1 MDMKKTIL
9 TVGIF
14 ALLLQGCSYKPI
26 IDSKGRSGTFNNST
40 AENITNDIILCEQL
54 AEDNTNQLFESYKV
68 VHNWYIRP
76 QTLWLMPKAEYTK
89 KKLIRNCLKGRGHA
103 IIN

>member
-1 MDMKKTIL
+1 MDMKKIL
-9 TVGIF
+9 LCGLLAT
-14 ALLLQGCSYKPI
+14 LLQACSYKPI
-26 IDSKGRSGTFNNST
+26 IDTAGRSGTFNQDRANL
-40 AENITNDIILCEQL
+40 ITDDIVICEKL

-76 QTLWLMPKAEYTK
+76 QTLWLMPKAEYTRQ
-89 KKLIRNCLKGRGHA
+89 KLIRNCLKGRGHA

>member
-1 MDMKKTIL
+1 MDMKKIL
-9 TVGIF
+9 LIATFVT
-14 ALLLQGCSYKPI
+14 LLQGCSYKPI
-26 IDSKGRSGTFNNST
+26 IDSNGRSGTFNNST

-76 QTLWLMPKAEYTK
+76 QTLWLMPKAEYTRQ
-89 KKLIRNCLKGRGHA
+89 KLIRNCLTKRGHSVL
-103 IIN
+103 N

>member
-1 MDMKKTIL
+1 MDMKKIL
-9 TVGIF
+9 LCGLLAT
-14 ALLLQGCSYKPI
+14 LLQACSYKPI
-26 IDSKGRSGTFNNST
+26 IDTAGRSGTFDQDRANL
-40 AENITNDIILCEQL
+40 ITDDIVICEKL